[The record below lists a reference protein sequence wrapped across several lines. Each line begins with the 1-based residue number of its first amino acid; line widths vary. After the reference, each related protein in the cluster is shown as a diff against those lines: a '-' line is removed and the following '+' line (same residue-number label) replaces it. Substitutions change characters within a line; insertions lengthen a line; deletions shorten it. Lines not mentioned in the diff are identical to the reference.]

1 MRKTICQMPST
12 SLGLLC
18 AFSAIFLSL
27 STAGA
32 VTRTPGLSDHSGWG
46 LIQKAA
52 YDRTIEQIQRELNS
66 AGYEAGPVDGVL
78 GRSTRDAIRAYQRD
92 KGLPVTGQPDH
103 NLLDHMTSS
112 DAAETRPD
120 PGGSATRGSRGGSAQ
135 ETIELP
141 PDVIEGFYI
150 TLDDVRARSDE
161 VYDVLAGAAGDPIS
175 KDFFVGA
182 KLPDK
187 VVPEQANRELLQ
199 RLFGVLD
206 MNSNGKLTRAEW
218 NQRIESDLAFAD
230 ENEDGKVTLKELS
243 NARENIGIGDA
254 LGMIF

>member
-1 MRKTICQMPST
+1 MRKSICHTRST

-32 VTRTPGLSDHSGWG
+32 VTRTPGISDHSGWP
-46 LIQKAA
+46 LIQKAGF
-52 YDRTIEQIQRELNS
+52 DRSIEQIQRELNR

-78 GRSTRDAIRAYQRD
+78 GRMTRDAIRTYQRD
-92 KGLPVTGQPDH
+92 KGLPVTGQPDK
-103 NLLDHMTSS
+103 NLLDHLTSS
-112 DAAETRPD
+112 DAAETHSD
-120 PGGSATRGSRGGSAQ
+120 PGRIEARRTRGGSAQ

-150 TLDDVRARSDE
+150 TLDDVRAKSNE
-161 VYDVLAGAAGDPIS
+161 VYDALASAAGDPIS
-175 KDFFVGA
+175 KDEFVGTQ
-182 KLPDK
+182 LPDK
-187 VVPEQANRELLQ
+187 VVPEETDRELLQ
-199 RLFGVLD
+199 RLFSVLD
-206 MNSNGKLTRAEW
+206 MNADGQLTRAEW
-218 NQRIESDLAFAD
+218 NERIESDLAFVD
-230 ENEDGKVTLKELS
+230 ENEDGKITLKELS

>member
-1 MRKTICQMPST
+1 MRKTIFRMPST

-18 AFSAIFLSL
+18 AFSAIFLSF
-27 STAGA
+27 STEGA
-32 VTRTPGLSDHSGWG
+32 VARTPGVSDHSGWA
-46 LIQKAA
+46 LIRKAA
-52 YDRTIEQIQRELNS
+52 YDLTVEQLQRELNR

-78 GRSTRDAIRAYQRD
+78 GRRTRDAIRAYQRD
-92 KGLPVTGQPDH
+92 KGLPVTGQPDQ
-103 NLLDHMTSS
+103 NLLDHVTSS
-112 DAAETRPD
+112 DAVESHSD
-120 PGGSATRGSRGGSAQ
+120 PGRIEARGSRGGSAQ

-161 VYDVLAGAAGDPIS
+161 VYDALAGAAGDPIS
-175 KDFFVGA
+175 KDDFVETR
-182 KLPDK
+182 LPEK
-187 VVPEQANRELLQ
+187 VVPAEADRELLQ

-206 MNSNGKLTRAEW
+206 MNADGQLTRAEW
-218 NQRIESDLAFAD
+218 NERIESDLAFAD
-230 ENEDGKVTLKELS
+230 ENEDGKITLKELS